1 MHGQQ
6 QHEKKKLT
14 IWNRII
20 SNCVS
25 VACAAYDYM
34 IWCARWVHTRNL
46 CLKAATKY
54 MLHRRKCVATK
65 AKTKKEPIIICK
77 NIRHPPPENN
87 LLRRAKQL
95 SHEVHPCVVAGD
107 TTLGFSTLAHLCAS
121 RPTDR
126 PNILPHYA
134 IPSENALVELISQS
148 IFFYT
153 RYVEN
158 FNTKW
163 IYGVNLLKGL
173 SLKYLLNNS
182 IFHAYRDHVYLWI
195 FLN

>member
-1 MHGQQ
+1 MR
-6 QHEKKKLT
+6 KKEQT

-34 IWCARWVHTRNL
+34 IWCARWVHTPNL

-54 MLHRRKCVATK
+54 QLHRRKCVATK

-87 LLRRAKQL
+87 LLRRANQL

-107 TTLGFSTLAHLCAS
+107 TILGFSTLAHLCAS

-126 PNILPHYA
+126 PTEHSSSPCDTKRKRFIW
-134 IPSENALVELISQS
+134 I
-148 IFFYT
+148 
-153 RYVEN
+153 N
-158 FNTKW
+158 FTK
-163 IYGVNLLKGL
+163 
-173 SLKYLLNNS
+173 
-182 IFHAYRDHVYLWI
+182 HI
-195 FLN
+195 FLHTVCWNF